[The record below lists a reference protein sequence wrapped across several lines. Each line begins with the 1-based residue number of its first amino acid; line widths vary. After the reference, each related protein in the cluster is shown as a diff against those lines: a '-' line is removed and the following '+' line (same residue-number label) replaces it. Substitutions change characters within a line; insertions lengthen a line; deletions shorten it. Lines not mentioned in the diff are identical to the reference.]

1 MDGSSKGRLTR
12 CHSDGAWRTKWR
24 SSSTAR
30 HSQRRYRSQDTISHK
45 EAQVTFE
52 VLVTVKD
59 SKGCYHR
66 NRLVSLAY
74 AVNE

>member
-1 MDGSSKGRLTR
+1 MVHGGPSGGRR
-12 CHSDGAWRTKWR
+12 QP
-24 SSSTAR
+24 R
-30 HSQRRYRSQDTISHK
+30 HSQRRYRSQDTIGHK